1 MDDGSSNLQSS
12 ATAGSTTAFAAAP
25 QNSRMKAA
33 MSYVLLWFTGLIM
46 LVLEP
51 QNKLIKFH
59 ALQAIIYGLVLMII
73 GWIPILGW
81 AALILGWLYALY
93 GALLVYEGKE
103 FRIPYITDFVE
114 KNLM

>member
-1 MDDGSSNLQSS
+1 MMDER
-12 ATAGSTTAFAAAP
+12 STGVPPAAP
-25 QNSRMKAA
+25 SGQAYASGPQDVRIKAA
-33 MSYVLLWFTGLIM
+33 ISYLLLWLTGLIM

-51 QNKLIKFH
+51 GERLVKFH

-81 AALILGWLYALY
+81 AALILGWLYGLY
-93 GALLVYEGKE
+93 GALMIYEGRE
-103 FRIPYITDFVE
+103 FRIPYIGDFVE

>member
-1 MDDGSSNLQSS
+1 MDEPSSNIPPAAS
-12 ATAGSTTAFAAAP
+12 AGSTAAFAAAP
-25 QNSRMKAA
+25 QNIRLKAA
-33 MSYVLLWFTGLIM
+33 MSYVLLWLTGLIM

-51 QNKLIKFH
+51 QNKLVKFH

-93 GALLVYEGKE
+93 GALLVYDGKE
-103 FRIPYITDFVE
+103 FRIPYITEFVE